1 MINKIKDLSSFD
13 TVMNLIRIEKIQD
26 KVKEYIEKLKN
37 KYEIII
43 KSEIENLN
51 AKKLK
56 EPVEIIAKF
65 VKLIFDIENNNNFLK
80 EHIDKLMINFTI
92 YNQLIIICNDDKY
105 KDMKEFIYNKFLNN
119 IEQIDSIITLIDSLK
134 QKDKENF
141 LKQIMKKCKFIKDE
155 YYSTAENKKINL
167 MCALYEKKKLTEV
180 KGDIAT
186 VLAQI
191 TNDIDK
197 LEIEKKKLDEFFQNK
212 EEIIFKRLGLIKLV
226 MEHFDPKNS
235 YDTLKNTLNSINDG
249 IIVLSKIKKSLSI
262 FQKETFHDKI
272 IKMTEFINKLENI
285 KIKEYNDDKFVG
297 PIKDLKTEFEKTAK
311 EVDLVQNFLLFKV
324 IYENEKGKNQDVRFK
339 NANDKMKTIKDSFN
353 KNKNI
358 DELYEDNKKIF
369 DIIKIKLINN
379 DKRAKEFFET
389 FKIFLFGEN
398 QENDENKKLMKDLIL
413 LFSSKKYELDLKSIF
428 YFFHSLNKEDEW
440 SEKLAKKYKNFSEK
454 NIKELNDNLVALK
467 KEGIYEYED
476 NEKKDNEKK
485 NNEKNNNE
493 KINILA
499 KLSSPTKAFFY
510 SRTQSFGIN
519 YQTS

>member
-1 MINKIKDLSSFD
+1 MCVSLDKTDFKPIRLENNLELKKEKIDDITKGIKLIYDNSKEIKKLLVYFTSNFWKGLLKKFENPEPKCFKVCLTLRNIFIEYNNITESICNNEEDKDILKDIGDFNKNDEFAYLLNEKIKIFFKNNKGKLKNIEILGYIEQYNPYYQDINYKYKREAYILDDLIFEYDIYNTDEKYKKEYFQFIQTFKALEYEDIFKDNLVKFIDLMINKIKDLSSFD

-226 MEHFDPKNS
+226 
-235 YDTLKNTLNSINDG
+235 
-249 IIVLSKIKKSLSI
+249 
-262 FQKETFHDKI
+262 
-272 IKMTEFINKLENI
+272 
-285 KIKEYNDDKFVG
+285 
-297 PIKDLKTEFEKTAK
+297 
-311 EVDLVQNFLLFKV
+311 
-324 IYENEKGKNQDVRFK
+324 
-339 NANDKMKTIKDSFN
+339 
-353 KNKNI
+353 
-358 DELYEDNKKIF
+358 
-369 DIIKIKLINN
+369 
-379 DKRAKEFFET
+379 
-389 FKIFLFGEN
+389 
-398 QENDENKKLMKDLIL
+398 
-413 LFSSKKYELDLKSIF
+413 
-428 YFFHSLNKEDEW
+428 W
-440 SEKLAKKYKNFSEK
+440 
-454 NIKELNDNLVALK
+454 
-467 KEGIYEYED
+467 
-476 NEKKDNEKK
+476 
-485 NNEKNNNE
+485 
-493 KINILA
+493 NIL
-499 KLSSPTKAFFY
+499 
-510 SRTQSFGIN
+510 TQKILMIL
-519 YQTS
+519 